1 MMLSNITVDQT
12 QFTAL
17 AMLGGDRG
25 ASDDNGLVGAR
36 ACMLDEMI
44 GAVFGWITV
53 WYLVSS
59 LAALV

>member
-1 MMLSNITVDQT
+1 MMSNINVEQV
-12 QFTAL
+12 QFTAVAL
-17 AMLGGDRG
+17 RRANRDL
-25 ASDDNGLVGAR
+25 SDGVGLAR
-36 ACMLDEMI
+36 ACMLDELL

>member
-1 MMLSNITVDQT
+1 MMMNINVDQA
-12 QFTAL
+12 QFTAVAL
-17 AMLGGDRG
+17 RDVERD
-25 ASDDNGLVGAR
+25 ASNSVGLAR
-36 ACMLDEMI
+36 ACMLEELL

>member
-1 MMLSNITVDQT
+1 MMSNINVDQA
-12 QFTAL
+12 QFTGFAL
-17 AMLGGDRG
+17 LGGDRD
-25 ASDDNGLVGAR
+25 ASDDHGLVVAR
-36 ACMLDEMI
+36 ACMLEELV